1 MLYVSP
7 MKKNRV
13 LQWAQ
18 TAFHVL
24 WLNTVSPG
32 LGLNIREKT
41 SGAVIGGFSSLGIR
55 LNLLLI

>member
-7 MKKNRV
+7 MKKKPGFAMGANS
-13 LQWAQ
+13 LSCAL
-18 TAFHVL
+18 AKE
-24 WLNTVSPG
+24 VSPG